1 MEKERID
8 YELAEERPTDDHGS
22 NGGNSDADTT
32 NNGCVIELMFVI
44 VAVLGTAISLFI

>member
-22 NGGNSDADTT
+22 NGGNSEADTT
-32 NNGCVIELMFVI
+32 NNGCAIGIMLVI
-44 VAVLGTAISLFI
+44 VLVLSTAISLFI